1 MLNDLRYAIR
11 LLVRSKGWTLV
22 VVVSLALGIG
32 ANTAIFTAVNSL
44 LLRTLPAVDHPED
57 LVRFRYTGENEMAN
71 NFSSYGYTDQ
81 IAGKNTDETF
91 SYAIYQQFRAAN
103 HTLVDLFAC
112 APSSQLNVIWNG
124 QSEVAT
130 ALLASGNYF
139 NVLGVHAIA
148 GRTFTPDD
156 DRADSPPVAVL
167 SYGYWQRRFGGSAA
181 AVGAVLG
188 IANLRVTVVGVT
200 PAEFTGVQQV
210 LTEARDI
217 TVPLSVDRAY
227 GGGATTANPARLDQ
241 PATWWLQIMG
251 RTKPGGTPAQVQGN
265 FEGAFQAAARNGW
278 STYFGSLKSEERGA
292 ARNQNH
298 SKVPR
303 LIVQLGVVVALVL
316 LIVCANVA
324 NLLLSRAAA
333 RQREIS
339 VRLSMGATRWRL
351 VRQLLTESVLLAA
364 IGAALGAAVAYW
376 GRQLL
381 PGNLGTATAIDG
393 RILAF

>member
-1 MLNDLRYAIR
+1 
-11 LLVRSKGWTLV
+11 
-22 VVVSLALGIG
+22 
-32 ANTAIFTAVNSL
+32 
-44 LLRTLPAVDHPED
+44 
-57 LVRFRYTGENEMAN
+57 
-71 NFSSYGYTDQ
+71 
-81 IAGKNTDETF
+81 
-91 SYAIYQQFRAAN
+91 
-103 HTLVDLFAC
+103 
-112 APSSQLNVIWNG
+112 
-124 QSEVAT
+124 
-130 ALLASGNYF
+130 
-139 NVLGVHAIA
+139 
-148 GRTFTPDD
+148 
-156 DRADSPPVAVL
+156 
-167 SYGYWQRRFGGSAA
+167 WQRRFGGSAA

-265 FEGAFQAAARNGW
+265 YEGAFQAAARNGW

-303 LIVQLGVVVALVL
+303 LIVQPGARGIYDVSDDTYRSILLLGVVVALVL

-324 NLLLSRAAA
+324 NL
-333 RQREIS
+333 
-339 VRLSMGATRWRL
+339 
-351 VRQLLTESVLLAA
+351 
-364 IGAALGAAVAYW
+364 
-376 GRQLL
+376 
-381 PGNLGTATAIDG
+381 
-393 RILAF
+393 